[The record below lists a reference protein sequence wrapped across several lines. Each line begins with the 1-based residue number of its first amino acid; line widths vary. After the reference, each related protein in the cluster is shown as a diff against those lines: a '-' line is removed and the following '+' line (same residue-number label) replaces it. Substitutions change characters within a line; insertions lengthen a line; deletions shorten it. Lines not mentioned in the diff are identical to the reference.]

1 MLSADERTRYARHLS
16 LPRVGVQGQERLK
29 DGAVLIVGAGGLGGP
44 LALYL
49 AAAGVGRIGIVDFD
63 VVEESNLQRQ
73 VLYRTDE
80 IGRPKVE
87 RAAERMSALNP
98 HTKIELHPTQLTREN
113 ALDLIGRYDVVADGT
128 DNFATRYLVNDA
140 CVLLGKPDVYGSISR
155 FEGQV
160 SVFGTTDGPCYR
172 CLYDTP
178 PPPELVPSCA
188 EGGVLGV
195 LPGLVGTIQATEV
208 LKLLLGIGESLAGRL
223 LLIDA
228 LEMKFRELQM
238 ARDPSCPVCGEAPTI
253 TELVDYEAFCSR
265 GGAPVPVI
273 SPTELKWLLESE
285 RPPVLLDVRS
295 EEEFA
300 ESNLG
305 GELLPLHQ
313 LRDRLGELEHLKR
326 RPVVV
331 HCRSGARSEQAVRIL
346 REAGFEDVTNLEG
359 GLLAWVRDIGASRPQ
374 LG

>member
-1 MLSADERTRYARHLS
+1 MSPEAMLSADERTRYARHLS

-160 SVFGTTDGPCYR
+160 SVFGTTDGPCY
-172 CLYDTP
+172 L
-178 PPPELVPSCA
+178 
-188 EGGVLGV
+188 
-195 LPGLVGTIQATEV
+195 
-208 LKLLLGIGESLAGRL
+208 SL
-223 LLIDA
+223 IH
-228 LEMKFRELQM
+228 
-238 ARDPSCPVCGEAPTI
+238 I
-253 TELVDYEAFCSR
+253 
-265 GGAPVPVI
+265 
-273 SPTELKWLLESE
+273 
-285 RPPVLLDVRS
+285 
-295 EEEFA
+295 
-300 ESNLG
+300 
-305 GELLPLHQ
+305 
-313 LRDRLGELEHLKR
+313 
-326 RPVVV
+326 
-331 HCRSGARSEQAVRIL
+331 
-346 REAGFEDVTNLEG
+346 
-359 GLLAWVRDIGASRPQ
+359 
-374 LG
+374 